1 MTSNIGSA
9 HLMEGINSR
18 GEISEPARERV
29 LAELRRHFRPEF
41 LNRVDA
47 TVLFKP
53 LQIEEIERI
62 VDLLM
67 KELRGRL
74 AARNITLE
82 LTDRAR
88 VFVAKEGF
96 DPVFGARPLKR
107 FLQSHLET
115 RLGRAIIAGDVE
127 DGSAIVVDEIGG
139 EISVRTKGLGSAEV
153 GAKGRKTTR
162 H

>member
-1 MTSNIGSA
+1 MTSA
-9 HLMEGINSR
+9 
-18 GEISEPARERV
+18 ARE
-29 LAELRRHFRPEF
+29 L
-41 LNRVDA
+41 
-47 TVLFKP
+47 
-53 LQIEEIERI
+53 I
-62 VDLLM
+62 
-67 KELRGRL
+67 
-74 AARNITLE
+74 AR
-82 LTDRAR
+82 
-88 VFVAKEGF
+88 KGF